1 MADQTQSNR
10 KTNKKSDKGGFAAR
24 EGALGLLSGVF
35 EDKMQLSDLTRG
47 IGPLSGLVPA
57 DKARAQRLALST
69 LRNVSRAD
77 ALIAQFVDRL
87 PPLEPLN
94 ILRLAVVE
102 LLVEGEAA
110 HGVVDSSVTMMR
122 RSQQSKRMSGLA
134 NAVLRKVAIQGPA
147 IWSELPVPVLP
158 KWLRRRIV
166 HIFNEEIV
174 QDIEAAH
181 LAGAPLDL
189 TPKDPKNA
197 ESLAQSLGGERL
209 PTGSVRVQKPGQVSE
224 LAGFKTGDWWVQDA
238 GAALAVKLLAP
249 QPGEAVLD
257 FCAAPGGKTMQ
268 LAAAGAEVTALD
280 VSKARMATVT
290 ENLSRTGLSAE
301 LVIADALDWEAP
313 QFYDAILLDAPCTA
327 TGTIRRHPDLPFA
340 KHGKEVDQMFALQE
354 AMIDRALIALRPGG
368 RIVYCTC
375 SLLTEEGERQA
386 KTAMARHDLVEI
398 APDPDMLGIPPD
410 WLHPNGGIRLR
421 PDFWAERGGMDGFFM
436 ICLQKPATPVS

>member
-1 MADQTQSNR
+1 MAEQSQPR
-10 KTNKKSDKGGFAAR
+10 GKKDKGVFAAR

-47 IGPLSGLVPA
+47 IGPLSGLAPA

-77 ALIAQFVDRL
+77 ALIAQYVDRM

-94 ILRLAVVE
+94 VLRLAVVE
-102 LLVEGEAA
+102 LLVEGEAP

-122 RSQQSKRMSGLA
+122 RSRQSRRMSGLA
-134 NAVLRKVAIQGPA
+134 NAVLRKVSTEGPA
-147 IWSELPVPVLP
+147 IWAELPVPTLP
-158 KWLRRRIV
+158 KWLRRRVV

-174 QDIEAAH
+174 QSIEAAH

-189 TPKDPKNA
+189 TPKDPAKAA
-197 ESLAQSLGGERL
+197 EQAKAVSGKLL
-209 PTGSVRVQKPGQVSE
+209 PTGSIRVQKPGQVSE
-224 LAGFKTGDWWVQDA
+224 LAGFKQGDWWVQDA
-238 GAALAVKLLAP
+238 GAALAVKLLNP
-249 QPGEAVLD
+249 QPGEDILD

-268 LAAAGAEVTALD
+268 LAAAGANVTALD
-280 VSKARMATVT
+280 VSKGRMATVT
-290 ENLSRTGLSAE
+290 ENLSRTGLDAE
-301 LVIADALDWEAP
+301 LVIADALEWEAP
-313 QFYDAILLDAPCTA
+313 QFYDAILLDAPCSA

-340 KHGKEVDQMFALQE
+340 KQGKDLDEMFALQE

-368 RIVYCTC
+368 RLVYCTC

-386 KTAMARHDLVEI
+386 KTAMARHDLTEI
-398 APDPDMLGIPPD
+398 RPDPTVLGLPEE

-421 PDFWAERGGMDGFFM
+421 PDLWSDCGGMDGFFM
-436 ICLQKPATPVS
+436 ISLRKPG

>member
-1 MADQTQSNR
+1 MAEQSQPR
-10 KTNKKSDKGGFAAR
+10 GKKDKGGFAAR

-47 IGPLSGLVPA
+47 IGPLSGLAPA

-77 ALIAQFVDRL
+77 ALIAQYVDRM

-94 ILRLAVVE
+94 VLRLAVVE
-102 LLVEGEAA
+102 LLVEGEAP

-122 RSQQSKRMSGLA
+122 RSRQSRRMSGLA
-134 NAVLRKVAIQGPA
+134 NAVLRKVSTEGPA
-147 IWSELPVPVLP
+147 IWAELPVPTLP

-174 QDIEAAH
+174 QRIEAAH
-181 LAGAPLDL
+181 LAGAPLDV
-189 TPKDPKNA
+189 TPKDPTKA
-197 ESLAQSLGGERL
+197 ADLAKAVAGTVL
-209 PTGSVRVQKPGQVSE
+209 PTGSIRVQKPGQVSE
-224 LAGFKTGDWWVQDA
+224 LAGFKQGDWWVQDA
-238 GAALAVKLLAP
+238 GAALAVKLLDP
-249 QPGEAVLD
+249 QPGEDILD

-268 LAAAGAEVTALD
+268 LAAAGANVTALD

-290 ENLSRTGLSAE
+290 ENLSRTGLDAE
-301 LVIADALDWEAP
+301 LVIADALEWEAP
-313 QFYDAILLDAPCTA
+313 QFYDAILLDAPCSA

-340 KHGKEVDQMFALQE
+340 KQGKDLDEMFALQE

-368 RIVYCTC
+368 RLVYCTC

-386 KTAMARHDLVEI
+386 KTAIARHDLTEVK
-398 APDPDMLGIPPD
+398 PDPAFLGIPEE

-421 PDFWAERGGMDGFFM
+421 PDFWGECGGMDGFFM
-436 ICLQKPATPVS
+436 ISLRKPG